1 MSEKNN
7 ILIIFVLDFAA
18 DYISMQARD
27 NMNLAGIA
35 NKLYEI
41 NRPLILY
48 IIEKI
53 EYDAVRIGRI
63 GT

>member
-41 NRPLILY
+41 NRPLIY
-48 IIEKI
+48 
-53 EYDAVRIGRI
+53 YY
-63 GT
+63 

>member
-35 NKLYEI
+35 NKLCEC
-41 NRPLILY
+41 L
-48 IIEKI
+48 
-53 EYDAVRIGRI
+53 A
-63 GT
+63 